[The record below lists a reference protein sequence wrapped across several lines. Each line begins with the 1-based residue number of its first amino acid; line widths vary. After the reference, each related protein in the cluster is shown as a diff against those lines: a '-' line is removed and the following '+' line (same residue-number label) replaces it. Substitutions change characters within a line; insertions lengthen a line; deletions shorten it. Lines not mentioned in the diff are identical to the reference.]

1 MEHRKKYVYA
11 FAFIVM
17 FFIACND
24 GGFSELSLL
33 QIVENN
39 KDKLTEKLLDRLG
52 RESLDDLSEVNGIIK
67 LKTNIGEWDAAYL
80 TKYGY
85 FCYDENLTNDLDSK
99 YLALTYLASDGIDL
113 SCLISTKDKC
123 KPTQLVTNEGIYY
136 FSYPNDT
143 ILELLYDTGEK
154 VMMLDSIPYSELE
167 LPGIALI
174 DKSDELKAIL
184 SNLVALLNKSASINT
199 GISEASKL
207 REYRTSFSDII
218 SLSYESDTE
227 AEISLAK
234 SESGEYVFSETV
246 MDWYGDEIGEY
257 VCNILSLWTG
267 KATYKVGGSSCTLS
281 ATIWCPSNNYNEYG
295 EYGIICDTE
304 KSNLY
309 VGSAEYEDKGFQSVD
324 DLSYSVD
331 FRGLKPNTTYYYRAY
346 YKFHTSDH
354 GNIVPKYGNSSDQII
369 YDTTIKS
376 FETGDNNLTVDVVM
390 CIDVTG
396 SMSDII
402 NTVKNNAIGFY
413 DLFEQL
419 CAKKEIELNA
429 LNAQVVA
436 FRDKNEDENW
446 LETSPTYSL
455 PSQKEQYNSFVN
467 SLYADGGGDTPESG
481 LEALQTAFSKTDWG
495 KDDGYHRQVVILW
508 TDAPYLVGAYSS
520 VSLSSLSTQWNS
532 MPSGR
537 RLILFA
543 PYGTDENGDS
553 WGNLDSWKNLIHETD
568 LSSGFNNFEYILE
581 SIIGELTSKAPPK
594 MYRTPVLGNS
604 SFRANK

>member
-1 MEHRKKYVYA
+1 MEQRKKYVYV
-11 FAFIVM
+11 FAIIVM

-24 GGFSELSLL
+24 GGLSESSFL
-33 QIVENN
+33 QVIENS
-39 KDKLTEKLLDRLG
+39 KDKVLGDLLDRLE
-52 RESLDDLSEVNGIIK
+52 RESLDDLSDVDGIIE
-67 LKTNIGEWDAAYL
+67 LKTNIGKWDAAYL
-80 TKYGY
+80 TRYGY

-99 YLALTYLASDGIDL
+99 YLALTYLASDGMDL

-123 KPTQLVTNEGIYY
+123 QPTQLVTNEGIYY

-167 LPGIALI
+167 LPGIALL

-184 SNLVALLNKSASINT
+184 SNLVALLNKSTSINA
-199 GISEASKL
+199 GISETSKL

-227 AEISLAK
+227 TEISLAK
-234 SESGEYVFSETV
+234 SESGEYVFSEAV

-309 VGSAEYEDKGFQSVD
+309 VGSAEYEDKGFQSID

-346 YKFHTSDH
+346 YKFHSSDH
-354 GNIVPKYGNSSDQII
+354 GNIVPKYGSSSDQII

-396 SMSDII
+396 SMSGII

-413 DLFEQL
+413 ELFEQL
-419 CAKKEIELNA
+419 CAKKGIELNA
-429 LNAQVVA
+429 LNAQVIA
-436 FRDKNEDENW
+436 FRDKNVDGNW
-446 LETSPTYSL
+446 LETSSTYSL
-455 PSQKEQYNSFVN
+455 PAQQEQYNSFV
-467 SLYADGGGDTPESG
+467 SGLYADGGGDTPESG

-508 TDAPYLVGAYSS
+508 TDAPYLIGSYSG

-568 LSSGFNNFEYILE
+568 LSSGFSNFEYILE
-581 SIIGELTSKAPPK
+581 SIIGELTSKATPRV
-594 MYRTPVLGNS
+594 YRAPVQENT
-604 SFRANK
+604 SFRANR

>member
-1 MEHRKKYVYA
+1 MEQRKKYVYV
-11 FAFIVM
+11 FAIIVM

-24 GGFSELSLL
+24 GGLSESSFL
-33 QIVENN
+33 QVIENS
-39 KDKLTEKLLDRLG
+39 KDKVLGDLLDRLG
-52 RESLDDLSEVNGIIK
+52 RESLDDLSDVDGIIE
-67 LKTNIGEWDAAYL
+67 LKTNIGKWDAAYL
-80 TKYGY
+80 TRYGY

-99 YLALTYLASDGIDL
+99 YLALTYLASDGMDL

-123 KPTQLVTNEGIYY
+123 QPTQLVTNEGIYY

-167 LPGIALI
+167 LPGIALL

-184 SNLVALLNKSASINT
+184 SNLVALLNKSTSINA
-199 GISEASKL
+199 GISETSKL

-227 AEISLAK
+227 TEISLAK
-234 SESGEYVFSETV
+234 SESGEYVFSEAV

-309 VGSAEYEDKGFQSVD
+309 VGSAEYEDKGFQSID

-346 YKFHTSDH
+346 YKFHSSDH
-354 GNIVPKYGNSSDQII
+354 GNIVPKYGSSSDQII

-396 SMSDII
+396 SMSGII

-413 DLFEQL
+413 ELFEKL
-419 CAKKEIELNA
+419 CAKKGIELNA
-429 LNAQVVA
+429 LNAQVIA
-436 FRDKNEDENW
+436 FRDKNVDGNW
-446 LETSPTYSL
+446 LETSSTYSL
-455 PSQKEQYNSFVN
+455 PAQQEQYNSFV
-467 SLYADGGGDTPESG
+467 SGLYADGGGDTPESG
-481 LEALQTAFSKTDWG
+481 LEALQAAFSKTDWG

-508 TDAPYLVGAYSS
+508 TDAPYLIGSYSG

-581 SIIGELTSKAPPK
+581 SIIGELTSKATPRV
-594 MYRTPVLGNS
+594 YRASVQENT
-604 SFRANK
+604 SFRVNK